1 MALREELDKLV
12 ADHKKEIDRLTDR
25 RAEDLGNSVN
35 YLENELQIQRE
46 EGFVEGLNEAICDLN
61 GDALVNKLDK
71 LIADNKKELD
81 RLIDRRSD
89 DLGNSINFAE
99 NEFQMIHTTGYIEG
113 LEEAL
118 CQQNK
123 N

>member
-118 CQQNK
+118 CQAK
-123 N
+123 